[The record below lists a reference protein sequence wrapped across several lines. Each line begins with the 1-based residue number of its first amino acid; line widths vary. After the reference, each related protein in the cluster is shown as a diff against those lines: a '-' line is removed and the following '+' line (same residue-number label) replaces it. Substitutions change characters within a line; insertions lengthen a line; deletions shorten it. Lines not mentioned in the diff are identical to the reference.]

1 MSEKIQWENR
11 ITKRERTKL
20 DKFLRNKL
28 NPKHHPHVQQERM
41 KAILNKFGQVGEI
54 YVYDSKRN
62 GGWTI
67 FDGHLRESLDTNQEW
82 DVAYTTLTDSECDEL
97 VLFYDPIS
105 FLATPDSSRQ
115 MDLMQDLRSVDGV
128 LGAFLDELAKDSGFK
143 RSQPPAKKNG
153 KSKSPVVCPHCGE
166 ELS

>member
-1 MSEKIQWENR
+1 MRVGELKPFN
-11 ITKRERTKL
+11 
-20 DKFLRNKL
+20 L
-28 NPKHHPHVQQERM
+28 NPKHHPHVQNERL
-41 KAILNKFGQVGEI
+41 KALLDKFGIVGEI
-54 YVYDSKRN
+54 LAFRDDKGDLVC
-62 GGWTI
+62 
-67 FDGHLRESLDTNQEW
+67 FDGHARQGLDPNQEW
-82 DVAYTTLTDSECDEL
+82 PVCILDLTFSEVKELILFFDPVAALAQYDS
-97 VLFYDPIS
+97 P
-105 FLATPDSSRQ
+105 RQ